1 MGHGTEPGSAI
12 ERPATEALGTTF
24 PLTDHTFEAFGF
36 AEPIS
41 RGLKQCDYTIP
52 TPIQVQGLPPQLQ
65 GRDLMALAETG
76 SGKTAAFLLPILQ
89 RIAANPA
96 ELAWKQVGA
105 LILAPTRELALQ
117 IDAEAA
123 SLSRNMNIRRAVV
136 LGGVSKGPQI
146 NALKRGVHILVA
158 TPGRLLDHCNMR
170 SCDLSGVQ
178 TLVLDEADRMF
189 DMGFIRDI
197 KKIASMIPHKRRTAM
212 FSATMP
218 SEIKGL
224 AKELLNEPVFV
235 DLQPKSMVV
244 DRIDQKVMIVRTPEK
259 QSRLHTILADPACT
273 RVIVF
278 TRTKRGADRV
288 TERLAMAGIGAI
300 AIHGNKAQNA
310 RQRALADFTQGHV
323 RVLVATDIAA
333 RGIDVSDVS
342 HVINFELPMDSETYV
357 HRIGRT
363 ARKGLSGIAIS
374 LCDPSER
381 PEIKAIERLMKQTIE
396 VIGDVGGE
404 VLPVPEKRP
413 HHAHDAPRR
422 EGAHRKGPSA
432 RSPAGEGH
440 RKGGV
445 RKPEGETR
453 DSFRKEARPDR
464 GERGDRGPGRAPDR
478 ATDRAPAR
486 SFEPRSFEPR
496 SEAVGS
502 FDPINAVRSPDR
514 APRPDFKRAEFKAP
528 DAKRP
533 DSKRYEDRR
542 PEGPR
547 EGAREGRGDGDR
559 KFQSR
564 GPRAHGDRNGDRNG
578 DRPERRAGERAP
590 YSVRNEA
597 PRPDRS
603 SSERRGQDRPRSN
616 FKRRDDD
623 QRPFTPRPEGS
634 HSSSHAGS
642 HAGPRKEGPRSES
655 PRKEGK
661 RFERPKRSADAGPVA
676 GPGHSEHRHPD
687 GPRSERSHSERS
699 NSGKPHA
706 ADRPHHASKPSG
718 DRGSDRGGERKGGGQ
733 QDWNGQRPPKF
744 LKQREGNR
752 DGAPR
757 SGRPNAKPAA

>member
-41 RGLKQCDYTIP
+41 RALTQREYNTP
-52 TPIQVQGLPPQLQ
+52 TPIQVQGLPPQLE
-65 GRDLMALAETG
+65 GRDIMALAETG

-89 RIAANPA
+89 RYAANPA

-117 IDAEAA
+117 IEAEVA
-123 SLSRNMNIRRAVV
+123 SLARNMNIRRAVV

-158 TPGRLLDHCNMR
+158 TPGRLLDHVNMR

-218 SEIKGL
+218 AEIRGL
-224 AKELLNEPVFV
+224 AKELLTEPVFI
-235 DLQPKSMVV
+235 DLQPKTMVV

-342 HVINFELPMDSETYV
+342 HVINFELPMDSETYI

-464 GERGDRGPGRAPDR
+464 GERGDRGPGRDADR
-478 ATDRAPAR
+478 SPA
-486 SFEPRSFEPR
+486 RSFEPR
-496 SEAVGS
+496 SEAVSS
-502 FDPINAVRSPDR
+502 FDPINTVRSPDR
-514 APRPDFKRAEFKAP
+514 APRPDFKRAEFKAPAPTRP

-547 EGAREGRGDGDR
+547 EGRADGDR

-564 GPRAHGDRNGDRNG
+564 GPRSSGDRNG

-590 YSVRNEA
+590 YNVRNEA
-597 PRPDRS
+597 PRPERS
-603 SSERRGQDRPRSN
+603 SSERPGPDRSSNDRPRSN

-623 QRPFTPRPEGS
+623 QRPFTPRPER
-634 HSSSHAGS
+634 S
-642 HAGPRKEGPRSES
+642 HAGPRLDGPR
-655 PRKEGK
+655 
-661 RFERPKRSADAGPVA
+661 
-676 GPGHSEHRHPD
+676 PD
-687 GPRSERSHSERS
+687 GPRSEGPRNEGKRFDRPQRSAGASTGNSEHRRPDGPRSDRSHSERPNTDRSHSERS
-699 NSGKPHA
+699 HSGKPHA
-706 ADRPHHASKPSG
+706 ADRPHRAGKPSG
-718 DRGSDRGGERKGGGQ
+718 DRGGERKGSGQ

-757 SGRPNAKPAA
+757 GDRPNPKPAA